1 MTAELSSYRPK
12 LTIRVLWLA
21 DPIPDPA
28 DKTKTIPGPIDQLAT
43 SLYRNFCR
51 STEHPL
57 DRGMGIPVFFHSE
70 QPPEPDILQHSQ
82 HTILVVLVDD
92 RIVINPLW
100 NESLTMLGQTVR
112 SMGNKHRLYP
122 VSLTPN
128 AFNISPIVAA
138 TNFIRLH
145 RLPVQKQAAQLSTTL
160 THELCRL
167 LLAGKNPEHDTES
180 TQARLSPTPV
190 MLFLSHAKADGE
202 ELAETLRDHI
212 ESSSAVQTFFDTNDI
227 SPGFDFRYELE
238 GNIERSV
245 LVVLQTD
252 HYASRTWCRHE
263 VLWAKSKG
271 CPLVV
276 INAVR
281 EREERGF
288 PYLGNAPSLRIND
301 KDPTWPIQVV
311 AMALRE
317 MLRHC
322 WFYANL
328 TDLKQVGLVPQDME
342 PSPSPPEILTLLTRL
357 QKTSSANLIYP
368 DPPLGSEERI
378 LLSQVA
384 PNITITTP
392 TSCAG
397 INTLGNQTNPSNQS
411 DPEENTTPLT
421 GMRIGLSISNSPDL
435 ADFGLG
441 LPHLQDAMLEL
452 ARYLLSQGANLAY
465 GGDLR
470 PGGVTEQLLE
480 LVWAYD
486 NEKKEQDI
494 ILSPERKTDLA
505 SRRLANYVAWPIHLK
520 YSQTI
525 LAQHHLKGVFK
536 FIAPPADLDLNQQVT
551 FVTPNTP
558 EHRYYWFRS
567 LTAMREDM
575 VTEIDARVVLGGQ
588 IRGYSGGF
596 PGLVEEVL
604 LALRHS
610 QPVFL
615 LGGMGG
621 CARIIIDTI
630 QGDNP
635 RELTSEYQSESE
647 GYGEFLSY
655 VKQQP
660 NTVDIDYS
668 TMVSELQQYGVTGL
682 NNGLSKADNQ
692 ILFETTHIV
701 LMVSLVLKG
710 LAKCKND
717 IT

>member
-1 MTAELSSYRPK
+1 MSAELSKYRPT

-21 DPIPDPA
+21 DPVTIPDRE
-28 DKTKTIPGPIDQLAT
+28 DESKTKTLPGPLDQLAT
-43 SLYRNFCR
+43 SLYSNFCR
-51 STEHPL
+51 STDHPL

-70 QPPEPDILQHSQ
+70 QPPDPAILQQSQ

-92 RIVINPLW
+92 RMVINPLW
-100 NESLTMLGQTVR
+100 NEALSKLGQAVR
-112 SMGNKHRLYP
+112 LTNHQHRLYP

-128 AFNISPIVAA
+128 AFNISPTVAA

-145 RLPVQKQAAQLSTTL
+145 RLLISKQAAQLSTTL

-167 LLAGKNPEHDTES
+167 LLASKNTKNNQES
-180 TQARLSPTPV
+180 THARLSPTPV

-227 SPGFDFRYELE
+227 SPGFDFRSELE

-252 HYASRTWCRHE
+252 HYASRTWCRRE

-281 EREERGF
+281 QQEERGF
-288 PYLGNAPSLRIND
+288 PYLGNAPSLRIDD
-301 KDPTWPIQVV
+301 KDPTWPAQVV
-311 AMALRE
+311 AIALRE

-328 TDLKQVGLVPQDME
+328 ADLKQVGLVPQDME
-342 PSPSPPEILTLLTRL
+342 PSPTPPEILTLLTWL

-384 PNITITTP
+384 PDITITTP
-392 TSCAG
+392 TSCS
-397 INTLGNQTNPSNQS
+397 GNSNHS
-411 DPEENTTPLT
+411 DSEENTTPLT
-421 GMRIGLSISNSPDL
+421 SMNIGLSISNSPDL
-435 ADFGLG
+435 TDFGLG

-470 PGGVTEQLLE
+470 PGGFTEQLLE
-480 LVWAYD
+480 FVWAYD

-505 SRRLANYVAWPIHLK
+505 SRRLANYVAWPIHLN

-536 FIAPPADLDLNQQVT
+536 FTDPPADLNLNQQQQAT
-551 FVTPNTP
+551 FVPPNTP
-558 EHRYYWFRS
+558 EHRYFWFRS
-567 LTAMREDM
+567 LTAMREKM
-575 VTEIDARVVLGGQ
+575 VTDIDARIVLGGQ
-588 IRGYSGGF
+588 IRGYAGGI

-615 LGGMGG
+615 LGSMGG
-621 CARIIIDTI
+621 CARVIIKAIE
-630 QGDNP
+630 G
-635 RELTSEYQSESE
+635 RRLMELTEEYQSESE
-647 GYGEFLSY
+647 GYSEFLDY
-655 VKQQP
+655 VKQRP
-660 NTVDIDYS
+660 DGIEIDYP
-668 TMVSELQQYGVTGL
+668 TMMDELQRLGVAGL
-682 NNGLSKADNQ
+682 NNGLSGDDNR
-692 ILFETTHIV
+692 ILFETPHIPG
-701 LMVSLVLKG
+701 MVSLVLKG
-710 LAKCKND
+710 LVACKKQR
-717 IT
+717 